1 MLMIITAL
9 MRLEFVNPSIPL
21 LTQLAVKAFSSFARG
36 FGLFVLVLVK
46 EFKLR
51 ELGGEEDCEREVW
64 GERLR
69 KKGELGVRHGVSGKE
84 RNDINI
90 FFFFGKSADKTST
103 RANPPTTLHQSTQTS
118 TKKKKKTPYIP

>member
-21 LTQLAVKAFSSFARG
+21 LTQLTVKAFSSFARG
-36 FGLFVLVLVK
+36 FCLFVLVLVK

-103 RANPPTTLHQSTQTS
+103 RAIRPQRCTKAHKPQP
-118 TKKKKKTPYIP
+118 KKKKKTLYIP